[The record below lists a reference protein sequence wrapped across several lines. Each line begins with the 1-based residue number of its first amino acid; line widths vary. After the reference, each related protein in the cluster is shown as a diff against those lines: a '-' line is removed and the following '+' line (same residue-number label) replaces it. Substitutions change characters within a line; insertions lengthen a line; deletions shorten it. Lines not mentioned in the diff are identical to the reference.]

1 MVRDL
6 LEASPLRMPVLGLK
20 PCSPGPSLLL
30 PCAAGRAEQEGG
42 AAVATSAGNVQ
53 VRSLRFVIALL
64 RSTSEVAELL
74 LTGVYKYFKQGGK
87 FTNTESVTNETDCI
101 PISLR

>member
-1 MVRDL
+1 MSSEVVRD
-6 LEASPLRMPVLGLK
+6 LEASPLRMPALELK
-20 PCSPGPSLLL
+20 PFSLGPSFLLQCTVGEL
-30 PCAAGRAEQEGG
+30 KQEGR

-64 RSTSEVAELL
+64 QSTNKMTELL
-74 LTGVYKYFKQGGK
+74 LTGVYEYFKQRGK

-101 PISLR
+101 P